1 MININA
7 NFIKVHSKEGT
18 CMVITSAQNL
28 NYLQILSFKHHMISK
43 WNHCFFTVSSC
54 QWYTVW
60 YSLIQTT
67 IYIHMNDAG
76 IPVKKNQNI
85 LYNLLVKS
93 INEIKKQLCFSNDN
107 LTKIFS
113 Y

>member
-1 MININA
+1 
-7 NFIKVHSKEGT
+7 
-18 CMVITSAQNL
+18 
-28 NYLQILSFKHHMISK
+28 
-43 WNHCFFTVSSC
+43 
-54 QWYTVW
+54 
-60 YSLIQTT
+60 
-67 IYIHMNDAG
+67 MNDAG

-85 LYNLLVKS
+85 LYKLLVKS

>member
-1 MININA
+1 
-7 NFIKVHSKEGT
+7 
-18 CMVITSAQNL
+18 
-28 NYLQILSFKHHMISK
+28 
-43 WNHCFFTVSSC
+43 
-54 QWYTVW
+54 
-60 YSLIQTT
+60 
-67 IYIHMNDAG
+67 MNDAG

-93 INEIKKQLCFSNDN
+93 INEIKKKLCFSNDN

>member
-1 MININA
+1 
-7 NFIKVHSKEGT
+7 
-18 CMVITSAQNL
+18 
-28 NYLQILSFKHHMISK
+28 MISK

-60 YSLIQTT
+60 YSLIQT
-67 IYIHMNDAG
+67 NDAG

>member
-1 MININA
+1 
-7 NFIKVHSKEGT
+7 
-18 CMVITSAQNL
+18 
-28 NYLQILSFKHHMISK
+28 
-43 WNHCFFTVSSC
+43 
-54 QWYTVW
+54 
-60 YSLIQTT
+60 
-67 IYIHMNDAG
+67 MNDAG

-93 INEIKKQLCFSNDN
+93 INEINKQLFFSNDN

>member
-1 MININA
+1 
-7 NFIKVHSKEGT
+7 
-18 CMVITSAQNL
+18 
-28 NYLQILSFKHHMISK
+28 MISK
-43 WNHCFFTVSSC
+43 WYHCFFTVSSC

-67 IYIHMNDAG
+67 DAG